1 MADLDIP
8 NFADDDRPIALRK
21 MRRSSSGVKSRPRS
35 SPQVLIPRSY
45 GISSPP
51 QTPKRSRKRV
61 RFSDPGPEIQSELA
75 SSGLTPFIRRTS
87 LSAPTSN
94 RRHSAPITLWNRAGY
109 DVPLSGTI
117 QFEPLR
123 QVLDGRVRRRL
134 RRNRLS
140 EEVNNIEWDKRQEAK
155 ARKTE
160 VEKLRR
166 QLEQKDLEMQT
177 MRDEQDLAS
186 QIEGESGISV
196 TTDSI
201 KVRELEQ
208 QIVDLKAALQEKE
221 SDTTQDPNWTMAA
234 RDPFDFDDD
243 DDDDNDMMI
252 TNYDEDFGEST
263 MNDELL
269 TTPTRLNTSLLS
281 PPSTMLDTPYTSTS
295 FSNGTQ
301 TTDPVPDPEK
311 EALRAQLE
319 SLQSEISKLTSTIAF
334 NYDNRSRLTE
344 KLSQFL
350 PVDESRDHS
359 SLDSALDTVL
369 TQLALSQSH
378 AVERSNAFSALSTE
392 IASLGFSSCSGPEEM
407 LATIAAQFRQARLDL
422 EYLTPGEVVEGFEN
436 EKLLDMLVSRIR
448 VLLQKVKES
457 DDSIDQYHEQEVLL
471 RQQINTHVGAF
482 DDVQKELCLANT
494 VVGDLRSE
502 IQEKE
507 TTNERLRTALE
518 GYRDEVKGLENLI
531 ERMEREEVLREEM
544 FKSEVKEVADRLQSE
559 ILRHDTTRASEEG
572 KDIINME
579 LERRLNAALQAV
591 AEVQEQ
597 ITALAASKESLVAEK
612 ELTIQ
617 QLQSS
622 GINREREH
630 GEALALRDARI
641 SELRGEIERVNEALN
656 SAHSTILTLR
666 KENNELETRIQGER
680 TRGQLVV
687 QSMREQLNRVLD
699 TGLGYLNGDTSLQMP
714 NTEGTTPDIGSSTL
728 QQAVVRSG
736 RFLDADLA
744 KRSAKKRRR
753 YDSGLGFLEEEDTGE
768 MDMGVEV

>member
-1 MADLDIP
+1 M
-8 NFADDDRPIALRK
+8 LR
-21 MRRSSSGVKSRPRS
+21 R
-35 SPQVLIPRSY
+35 
-45 GISSPP
+45 
-51 QTPKRSRKRV
+51 RKR
-61 RFSDPGPEIQSELA
+61 
-75 SSGLTPFIRRTS
+75 
-87 LSAPTSN
+87 
-94 RRHSAPITLWNRAGY
+94 
-109 DVPLSGTI
+109 
-117 QFEPLR
+117 
-123 QVLDGRVRRRL
+123 RRRL

-160 VEKLRR
+160 VEKLRK

-196 TTDSI
+196 NADITLGI

-252 TNYDEDFGEST
+252 TNYDEDFGEIS
-263 MNDELL
+263 MNDELM

-281 PPSTMLDTPYTSTS
+281 PPSTKLDTPCTSTS
-295 FSNGTQ
+295 CSNGTQ

-334 NYDNRSRLTE
+334 NDDNHSRLTE

-350 PVDESRDHS
+350 PADESRDHS

-369 TQLALSQSH
+369 TQLALSQAH
-378 AVERSNAFSALSTE
+378 AVEQSNAFSALSTE

-436 EKLLDMLVSRIR
+436 EKLLDMLVSRVR

-471 RQQINTHVGAF
+471 RQQINTHVSAF

-544 FKSEVKEVADRLQSE
+544 FKSEVKEVEDRLQSE

-597 ITALAASKESLVAEK
+597 ITALSASKESLVAEK
-612 ELTIQ
+612 DLTIQ

-622 GINREREH
+622 GIDREREH

-656 SAHSTILTLR
+656 SAHSTIMTLR
-666 KENNELETRIQGER
+666 KENNELETRVQDER
-680 TRGQLVV
+680 TRGQFVV

-714 NTEGTTPDIGSSTL
+714 SAEGTTPDVGSSTS
-728 QQAVVRSG
+728 QQAVVRNG

-744 KRSAKKRRR
+744 KRSGKKRRR
-753 YDSGLGFLEEEDTGE
+753 YDSGLGFLEEEDAGE